1 MSEPRAPGRP
11 RGDGDAVSIGAL
23 RLSVPGADRGAGQR
37 IAAGVAR
44 GLSERVPGGVAG
56 WLGRLEITVRPDGA
70 GEAAMT
76 RAVVDAVLHA
86 LPRSGR

>member
-1 MSEPRAPGRP
+1 MTQSRAPGRA
-11 RGDGDAVSIGAL
+11 GGEGGAISIGAL

-37 IAAGVAR
+37 IAENVAR
-44 GLSERVPGGVAG
+44 GLSERVPPGVAG
-56 WLGRLEITVRPDGA
+56 RLGRLEITVRPDGA

-76 RAVVDAVLHA
+76 RAVVEAVLRA